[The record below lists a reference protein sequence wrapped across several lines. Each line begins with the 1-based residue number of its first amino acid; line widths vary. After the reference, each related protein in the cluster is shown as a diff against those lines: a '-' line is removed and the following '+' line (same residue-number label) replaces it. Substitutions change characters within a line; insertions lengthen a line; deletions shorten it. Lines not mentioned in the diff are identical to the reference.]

1 MNNITISECPV
12 FMPDGTL
19 VNAPCVMENGGVACI
34 KHPVSG
40 WQVVG
45 GAVSAPV
52 APAESA
58 AAPESGAA
66 DDDPNLKIG
75 GNGDIA
81 PPRDDKSLDGVD
93 PTATLKQK
101 RPFRVIVDGV
111 VVLETD
117 KGEAAHA
124 RYKKEAD
131 GFGRNVKLF
140 GERGEEIA

>member
-19 VNAPCVMENGGVACI
+19 VNAPCVMENGGAVCI
-34 KHPVSG
+34 KNPVSG

-45 GAVSAPV
+45 GGVATPV
-52 APAESA
+52 APAVSA

-75 GNGDIA
+75 GNGDLA
-81 PPRDDKSLDGVD
+81 PPRDDKELDGVD
-93 PTATLKQK
+93 PTATLKEK
-101 RPFRVIVDGV
+101 RPFRVVVDGV
-111 VVLETD
+111 TVLETND
-117 KGEAAHA
+117 GAAANA

-131 GFGRNVKLF
+131 GFGRVVKLY